1 MFSGCSLSNRNLG
14 YTLQEFKVSHF
25 CQILALDLVL
35 VSMLFWRVENAW
47 KQHWNENPAP
57 RVETLWE
64 LFVVVVGYLT
74 SGNAISS
81 SHERECDFISRKA
94 YLLRGS
100 MKVTTFSHSLQ
111 TQTER
116 MEPAKWTKSLNLYD
130 NIVCAFFFDVMN
142 FCILFVCFRILMKI
156 REWPTQFQ
164 CRSGAKQDEI
174 ESQEKK
180 HVAAKK
186 ICAHSCCHL
195 WCECFLICDSAHI
208 KISYRLSGLF
218 SAATEYYVCTKS
230 YKWMSRQF
238 WNDENN
244 EIYQQIFEYV
254 YRLALCSLAAI
265 QIRIPFDL
273 FRLFG
278 SNIQNRWY
286 LNT

>member
-116 MEPAKWTKSLNLYD
+116 MERAKWTKSLNLYD

-180 HVAAKK
+180 TCSSQK
-186 ICAHSCCHL
+186 
-195 WCECFLICDSAHI
+195 D
-208 KISYRLSGLF
+208 
-218 SAATEYYVCTKS
+218 
-230 YKWMSRQF
+230 
-238 WNDENN
+238 
-244 EIYQQIFEYV
+244 
-254 YRLALCSLAAI
+254 LCSFLLSLVM
-265 QIRIPFDL
+265 RVFSHL
-273 FRLFG
+273 R
-278 SNIQNRWY
+278 
-286 LNT
+286 

>member
-1 MFSGCSLSNRNLG
+1 MRENVISYHEKLTYC
-14 YTLQEFKVSHF
+14 
-25 CQILALDLVL
+25 LAQ
-35 VSMLFWRVENAW
+35 W
-47 KQHWNENPAP
+47 KLRRFRTHCKHKQNEWNEQNEQSHWIYMIILYVLFSLMWWIFAYFLFAFAFWWKFVNGL
-57 RVETLWE
+57 RSFNVEAAR
-64 LFVVVVGYLT
+64 
-74 SGNAISS
+74 NKMK
-81 SHERECDFISRKA
+81 SRARK
-94 YLLRGS
+94 
-100 MKVTTFSHSLQ
+100 
-111 TQTER
+111 
-116 MEPAKWTKSLNLYD
+116 
-130 NIVCAFFFDVMN
+130 
-142 FCILFVCFRILMKI
+142 
-156 REWPTQFQ
+156 
-164 CRSGAKQDEI
+164 
-174 ESQEKK
+174 KK